1 MDEYSTTGLL
11 EEAVGY
17 AVEDDVVKRVLI
29 GGLLVSFSVLV
40 VPIVYI
46 LGYYVD
52 IIRETINDSDT
63 PPVFS
68 TEDVGVR
75 LKRGLGAAVVSLIYS
90 LPVLL
95 LYVAVLVGVLGVGSL
110 SGLTEGSIILALLI
124 TSVVGIVGS
133 VYAAAVT
140 PAALTLYADTGSI
153 TGAVSLSGMKDIV
166 ACKQYMV
173 AFLLSLII
181 LTVSGVIAV
190 VVSFIPFVGF
200 LFIGFIQF
208 PVIVVS
214 YRMFARAATQ
224 SEYNFTSTTTP
235 TTH

>member
-90 LPVLL
+90 LPVFL
-95 LYVAVLVGVLGVGSL
+95 LYIVVFVVVVGTGSL
-110 SGLTEGSIILALLI
+110 SGMTEGSIVVALLLTTVI
-124 TSVVGIVGS
+124 GLVGS

-140 PAALTLYADTGSI
+140 PAALILYADTGSI
-153 TGAVSLSGMKDIV
+153 TGAVSLTGMKEIIS
-166 ACKQYMV
+166 CKQYMI
-173 AFLLSLII
+173 AFLLSFVI
-181 LTVSGVIAV
+181 LTVFGIVAV
-190 VVSFIPFVGF
+190 LVSLISFIGI
-200 LFIGFIQF
+200 LCIGFIQF
-208 PVIVVS
+208 PVIVIS

-224 SEYNFTSTTTP
+224 SEYNFTSTSTQTTY
-235 TTH
+235 

>member
-224 SEYNFTSTTTP
+224 SGYNFTSTTTP